1 MQIRFSTSSQSGAVV
16 AFAFEGADGPVWTVP
31 ALDLDARAAGA
42 LARAAADQRFKGGA
56 GKVLDLQSPAA
67 GLARVICV
75 GLGKPE
81 ALEQLGVAT
90 AAARGVK
97 ALAGAGVGTADLLL
111 VGAAGLDTAAFAA
124 EAAFGA
130 RLAGYRFDR
139 YKTRRKPDDAPK
151 LDAIVVVT
159 GDVAGA
165 EAAHA
170 GRSAVADGVVFAR
183 DLVLEPSNVLY
194 PEEFA
199 RRARGLEALGVVVE
213 VLGEKEMTALGMGA
227 LLGVGQGSR
236 RESQL
241 VAMRWSGGPAD
252 QAPLAIVGKGVTFD
266 TGGISIKPAGGME
279 EMKGDMGGAAAVVGA
294 MHAIA
299 ARKAKANVIGV
310 IGLVENMPDGNAQRP
325 GDIVTTMSGQTVEVL
340 NTDAEGR
347 LVLCDAMTWV
357 QRTHKPSALIDL
369 ATLTGAIII
378 SLGHDYAG
386 LFSNNDG
393 LAGKID
399 AAGTAS
405 GEPVWRL
412 PQGKSYDKL
421 LDSPVADIKNVQRSG
436 PGSPAGSIT
445 AAQFLGRFVEDDRPW
460 AHIDIAGTAWK
471 QGADDPLTPAWA
483 TGYGVRLLDRLVADA
498 FEG

>member
-1 MQIRFSTSSQSGAVV
+1 MHIRFSSRSEAAAVV
-16 AFAFEGADGPVWTVP
+16 AFAFEGADGPTWTAP
-31 ALDLDARAAGA
+31 ALELDARCGGV
-42 LARAAADQRFKGGA
+42 LARAAADQRFKGA
-56 GKVLDLQSPAA
+56 PGKVVDIASPVA
-67 GLARVICV
+67 GLARVVCV

-81 ALEQLGVAT
+81 ALDAQAAASGVA
-90 AAARGVK
+90 RGLK
-97 ALAGAGVGTADLLL
+97 ALLGAGVAEADILLT
-111 VGAAGLDTAAFAA
+111 GAAGLDTPALAA
-124 EAAFGA
+124 EAGFAA

-139 YKTRRKPDDAPK
+139 YKTRTRPDDAPK
-151 LDAIVVVT
+151 LDAAVVVT
-159 GDVAGA
+159 GDPSGA
-165 EAAHA
+165 QAAFA
-170 GRSAVADGVVFAR
+170 PRAACADGVVFAR
-183 DLVLEPSNVLY
+183 DLVLEPANVLH
-194 PEEFA
+194 PEAFA
-199 RRARGLEALGVVVE
+199 HRARGLEALGVTVE
-213 VLGEKEMTALGMGA
+213 VLGEQDMAALGMGA

-241 VAMRWSGGPAD
+241 VAMRWNGGPPD
-252 QAPLAIVGKGVTFD
+252 QAPLALVGKGVTFD

-299 ARKAKANVIGV
+299 ARKAKANVVGV

-357 QRTHKPSALIDL
+357 QRTHKPAAMIDL

-386 LFSNNDG
+386 LFSNNDDLAARIG
-393 LAGKID
+393 AAGK
-399 AAGTAS
+399 AS

-445 AAQFLGRFVEDDRPW
+445 AAQFLGRFVEGDTPW

-471 QGADDPLTPAWA
+471 SGADDPLCPAWA